1 MIVGDS
7 NVVNEKSEKYGW
19 RGCHAFE
26 NEFSRWILE
35 MEMLDHPYVGSLL
48 SWSNIREGDGFLARK
63 LDRALLNDLWPSTFA
78 QTMVEF
84 LPPGVYDHAAMS
96 TTPPKPFKFL
106 IFGLIMLVFLIL
118 WSRLGIKKSKG
129 PLCSYF
135 IRN

>member
-1 MIVGDS
+1 MIVGDF

-96 TTPPKPFKFL
+96 TTPPKPFKF
-106 IFGLIMLVFLIL
+106 F
-118 WSRLGIKKSKG
+118 
-129 PLCSYF
+129 
-135 IRN
+135 